1 MLKEDIMSPVLKDK
15 VAIITGAGRGLGKEF
30 ALRFAR
36 EGAKL
41 LLPDISLERAQQTAK
56 EIKAKGG
63 EAVAM
68 LTDISSE
75 KDTKKMA
82 EEVIRL
88 YGRVDILLNN
98 AALYYGVKRREW
110 DAWTVEDWD
119 RMFEINVRG
128 TYLCCKAIGPLMV
141 RAGKGKIINIASD
154 VFKVTGGYHL
164 LAYAC
169 SKSAVYTL
177 TQCLAR
183 ALGPSGIN
191 VNSIGPGFTATEAS
205 LSQIG
210 GGDEAFKGAIN
221 EQSLKRREEPSDL
234 PGTAV
239 YLASSDSDFVT
250 GQFIIV
256 NGGNVMA

>member
-1 MLKEDIMSPVLKDK
+1 MSPILQDK
-15 VAIITGAGRGLGKEF
+15 VAIITGAGRGLGKAF
-30 ALRFAR
+30 ALRFAE
-36 EGAKL
+36 EGARL
-41 LLPDISLERAQQTAK
+41 LLPDISPERAEGTVK

-63 EAVAM
+63 EATAM
-68 LTDISSE
+68 LTDISEE
-75 KDTKKMA
+75 KDTLKMA

-98 AALYYGVKRREW
+98 AAMYYGVGRREW
-110 DAWTVEDWD
+110 DAWTVADWD
-119 RMFEINVRG
+119 RMFEVNVRG
-128 TYLCCKAIGPLMV
+128 TYLCCKAIAPLMV
-141 RAGKGKIINIASD
+141 KAGRGKIINIASD
-154 VFKVTGGYHL
+154 VFKVPGAVNL

-205 LSQIG
+205 LGQDG
-210 GGDEAFKGAIN
+210 NK
-221 EQSLKRREEPSDL
+221 QSFETTIDLQCLKRREEPSDL

-239 YLASSDSDFVT
+239 FLASADSDFIT
-250 GQFIIV
+250 GHYIVV
-256 NGGNVMA
+256 NGGSVLV

>member
-1 MLKEDIMSPVLKDK
+1 MSPVLKDK

-30 ALRFAR
+30 AFRFAA
-36 EGAKL
+36 EGARL
-41 LLPDISLERAQQTAK
+41 LLPDISLERAQNTVK

-63 EAVAM
+63 TADAM
-68 LTDISSE
+68 LADISDE
-75 KDTKKMA
+75 KSTLKMA
-82 EEVIRL
+82 DEVMRL
-88 YGRVDILLNN
+88 YGKVDILLNN
-98 AALYYGVKRREW
+98 AALYYGVARRAW

-128 TYLCCKAIGPLMV
+128 TWLCCKAIAPLMV
-141 RAGKGKIINIASD
+141 KAKKGKIINIASD
-154 VFKVTGGYHL
+154 VFKVTGAHQL

-205 LSQIG
+205 LGQDP
-210 GGDEAFKGAIN
+210 GGDAFKATIDD
-221 EQSLKRREEPSDL
+221 QCLKRREEPTDL
-234 PGTAV
+234 PGAAV
-239 YLASSDSDFVT
+239 FLASSDADFVT
-250 GQFIIV
+250 GQFIVV
-256 NGGNVMA
+256 NGGSVLV